1 MNHIERTNKTPIST
15 FFSRLI
21 TFFQK
26 ETVFCVAT
34 LAAILSCFF
43 VVPSAD
49 YISYI
54 DFRVLAILFCL
65 MLVVAGFQSV
75 GLFEKLLPFLL
86 QYVHTTRQLALVLV
100 LSCFFLSMWI
110 TNDVAL
116 ITLVP
121 FAIMVLT
128 KLDREELLIPVIT
141 LQTIAANLGSMGTPI
156 GNPQNLFLYTVSEMP
171 VMDFMKVILPYLSFS
186 LVLVILG
193 CLYFPKS
200 PVQLSAE
207 VSASKQANTE
217 KRKQTLVIIHS
228 ILLILCLLTVFRL
241 LDYRI
246 TLVCVVAVL
255 FFAQKNLFKEADYI
269 LLLTFISFFIFVGNL
284 KNISVINDLLE
295 QIVTGHEVMVSILSS
310 QIISNV
316 PAAVLLSG
324 FTRDYSSLI
333 VGTNLGGLGT
343 LIASMAS
350 LISFKY
356 YGNIAGCNRKKYLIH
371 FTVWN
376 VVYLA
381 ILIVVFLIF
390 Q

>member
-65 MLVVAGFQSV
+65 MLVVAGFRSV

>member
-1 MNHIERTNKTPIST
+1 MNTKKLFTSFIN
-15 FFSRLI
+15 FFK
-21 TFFQK
+21 K

-43 VVPSAD
+43 VLPSPE

-75 GLFEKLLPFLL
+75 GLFDRLLPFLMK
-86 QYVHTTRQLALVLV
+86 YVHTVRQLVLVLV

-128 KLDREELLIPVIT
+128 KLNKKELLIPVIT

-156 GNPQNLFLYTVSEMP
+156 GNPQNLFLYTVSEMS
-171 VMDFMKVILPYLSFS
+171 VIAFMKVIFPYLVGS
-186 LVLVILG
+186 LVLVVLG
-193 CLYFPKS
+193 CFFFKNTPVSFRGEASTSQVS
-200 PVQLSAE
+200 PLS
-207 VSASKQANTE
+207 QTE
-217 KRKQTLVIIHS
+217 NAKGKLLGIIHS

-246 TLVCVVAVL
+246 TLVCVIAVL
-255 FFAQKNLFKEADYI
+255 LFAQRKLFLQADYI
-269 LLLTFISFFIFVGNL
+269 LLLTFIAFFIFVGNL
-284 KNISVINDLLE
+284 KNISVINLFLE
-295 QIVTGHEVMVSILSS
+295 ETVKGHEWIVSILSS
-310 QIISNV
+310 QVISNV

-324 FTRDYSSLI
+324 FTKDFASLI
-333 VGTNLGGLGT
+333 IGTNLGGLGT

-356 YGNIAGCNRKKYLIH
+356 YCNVEDCNKKKYLMQ
-371 FTVWN
+371 FTIWN
-376 VVYLA
+376 VIYLV
-381 ILIVVFLIF
+381 ILIGFYLLLTMIMG
-390 Q
+390 